1 MACTPPGPVEVRPHR
16 LDLRADIGVVKMLLN
31 DERQARIDT
40 YEGPSLPPPT
50 KRAVST
56 LMAALNPMG
65 SSSSSR
71 SDTSRRGL
79 IFPLVSA
86 PPRAAGLARNQLP
99 DAKEGGTSILS
110 SREPALPAVEEA
122 EAESARRATKP
133 VAKRGYKNIGC
144 TFQINKH
151 LC

>member
-1 MACTPPGPVEVRPHR
+1 
-16 LDLRADIGVVKMLLN
+16 MLLN
-31 DERQARIDT
+31 DELQACINT

-50 KRAVST
+50 KCTVST
-56 LMAALNPMG
+56 LMAALNSMG

-79 IFPLVSA
+79 IFPLTSA
-86 PPRAAGLARNQLP
+86 PLCAAGLAWNHLS
-99 DAKEGGTSILS
+99 DAKEGGASILS
-110 SREPALPAVEEA
+110 SQEHALLAVEEA

-133 VAKRGYKNIGC
+133 AAKRGYKNIGC